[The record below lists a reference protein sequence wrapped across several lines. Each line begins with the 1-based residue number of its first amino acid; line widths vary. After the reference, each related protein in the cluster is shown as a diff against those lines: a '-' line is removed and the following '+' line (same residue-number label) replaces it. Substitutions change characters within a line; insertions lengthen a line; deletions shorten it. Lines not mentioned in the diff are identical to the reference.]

1 MCLPIVLSTAEL
13 RLDGF
18 FMPHGK
24 RSVPMKHRHLL
35 LFVLVLATVLL
46 FTACGA
52 PPATPSTT
60 TRPTPPN
67 GSPGCPH
74 PQTPA
79 ALLFFY
85 QEGHT
90 RSRCLTP
97 SAASPDQEQPSEGPQ
112 PVTPPVDGV
121 FRVCA
126 LQTEVLVSY
135 ESFVDPR
142 VRASSALGRID
153 LNVAL
158 GQCATPQ
165 QVGVASFTVT
175 SIWFSPFFGVGAPG
189 SPTPQLHLIRPL
201 GTPACFQH
209 RETLLLWAG
218 TPPTPH
224 CFAGLGTLQVAPL
237 LQGVSKLCSGSATGL
252 AIFHPTLISGLEVEL
267 EPHSCIL
274 IPLLLHEDAIS
285 VDTISIEAPAGS

>member
-1 MCLPIVLSTAEL
+1 
-13 RLDGF
+13 
-18 FMPHGK
+18 
-24 RSVPMKHRHLL
+24 MKHRHLR
-35 LFVLVLATVLL
+35 LFVLALAVLL
-46 FTACGA
+46 LTACRTLSA
-52 PPATPSTT
+52 PPSTT

-74 PQTPA
+74 PQRTA
-79 ALLFFY
+79 VLLFY

-97 SAASPDQEQPSEGPQ
+97 SAASPDGPQ
-112 PVTPPVDGV
+112 LVTPPIDGV

-126 LQTEVLVSY
+126 SQTALVSY
-135 ESFVDPR
+135 ESFNDPR
-142 VRASSALGRID
+142 VRASVDASALGRID
-153 LNVAL
+153 LNVAS

-175 SIWFSPFFGVGAPG
+175 TIWFSPSFGVGAPG
-189 SPTPQLHLIRPL
+189 SPTPQLHLILPL
-201 GTPACFQH
+201 GVPACFQQ

-218 TPPTPH
+218 TPPTSH
-224 CFAGLGTLQVAPL
+224 CFAGLGTLHVAPP

-252 AIFHPTLISGLEVEL
+252 ALFHTTLISGLEVEL

-285 VDTISIEAPAGS
+285 VDTVIVEPPAA